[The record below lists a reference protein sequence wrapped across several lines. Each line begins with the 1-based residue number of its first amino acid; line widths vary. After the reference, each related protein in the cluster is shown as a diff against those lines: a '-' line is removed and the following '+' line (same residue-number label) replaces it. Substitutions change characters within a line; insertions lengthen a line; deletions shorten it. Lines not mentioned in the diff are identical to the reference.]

1 MRVCIGYK
9 GYPGGRNM
17 DEGKFRRTYLRD
29 LTACWGPTGRLLW
42 LDLCVW
48 GVLLGVHSIDS
59 LRTSLF
65 LPFLFFFFYGSACLV
80 WRLGCTWRRIYENT
94 RKGEGKQNQ
103 WKFLPVGVL

>member
-1 MRVCIGYK
+1 
-9 GYPGGRNM
+9 M

-65 LPFLFFFFYGSACLV
+65 LPFLPLFLFLFSLLFFLRV
-80 WRLGCTWRRIYENT
+80 RLLGIALGLYMEKSL
-94 RKGEGKQNQ
+94 RKHKER
-103 WKFLPVGVL
+103 